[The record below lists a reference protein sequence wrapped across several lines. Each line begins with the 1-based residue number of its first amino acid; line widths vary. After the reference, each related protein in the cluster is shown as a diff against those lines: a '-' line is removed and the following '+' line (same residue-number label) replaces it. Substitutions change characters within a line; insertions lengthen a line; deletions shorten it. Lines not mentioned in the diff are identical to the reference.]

1 MSLLDPI
8 SHALAA
14 VVATAHTGLTSL
26 GADPGAGTTW
36 VLCVAAVVVT
46 VRLTN
51 TGPTPLDVEYAETV
65 LSNPTLMLNRA
76 PVGGVRPV
84 RFVNRARPL
93 PGGRSIVC
101 DATATS
107 DDPH

>member
-46 VRLTN
+46 VRLALL
-51 TGPTPLDVEYAETV
+51 PLAAAAQQADESAVSQLDTVFDLAEIRE
-65 LSNPTLMLNRA
+65 S
-76 PVGGVRPV
+76 
-84 RFVNRARPL
+84 
-93 PGGRSIVC
+93 GRRR
-101 DATATS
+101 
-107 DDPH
+107 